1 MIKNLLNFFLFGMFF
16 FAFSNMFSQWRLN
29 HIGGNEG
36 LSHNRV
42 SSIIQDKHGYL
53 WFGTFNGVNKYDGY
67 GMKQYNYALNS
78 KGLSSNIVFQL
89 FEDQKGFIWIPT
101 SAGLNRINT
110 VTEEINTYFKG
121 DNREKSSGINNIQQS
136 QSGVFFINTSKGI
149 KLFELDKEGQIQNDT
164 FLEKGK
170 HLKLDVKKIVPALN
184 GKYWVASPS
193 GKFQLHQLDVVKKDN
208 LLELKIDAVNY
219 NRALFGPG
227 INVLD
232 ILEYPKNTVW
242 IINNRL
248 QLVKLILTEDLKVI
262 ESEKIDL
269 SPGIDP
275 KVLKT
280 QRRIDMIV
288 DNQNRLW
295 FGGNRLLISYN
306 METGTKVN
314 LARDSQLKKV
324 IGQRD
329 IQELFIDNSN
339 VFWLGTFNHG
349 VYKMDLDNHTFYNS
363 NEYLDFTQPL
373 ELFESPIMSICEVN
387 DGSCWFGTQNG
398 DIISLEEHIFNNN
411 SETSSK
417 PTLIYSYSQTIDK
430 GLKPKIIGELSR
442 LKKAKDGGVW
452 IGATSGLSKIKYN
465 DKSKTYQIKAFNDL
479 RDSDG
484 NLIDSRIFAIEED
497 KKGNLWFGA
506 WGNGLVKMTFDEES
520 ELNHV
525 TSYNAS
531 GNESSNISNNNIR
544 DILEDDQGI
553 IWIGTNNGLN
563 RLRSAHG
570 SSVKFDKFYS
580 VMGDST
586 TLSNDYILDLY
597 QTKDGTLY
605 IGTSGGGVNRLNNT
619 QTDQLEFT
627 HYTIENGLPSNVVYQ
642 IREDLEGNIWFMH
655 ARKISKL
662 NPKTGEIIYFE
673 RRDGFNVDEFRDS
686 AMAFTSSGMMFCG
699 GVNGFTFFQ
708 PNSLTVNMLPPQ
720 VAITNFKLFNESVG
734 VGKKIDG
741 NVVLKKDI
749 NETKEIKLP
758 FYLNSFE
765 FAFSSMHF
773 SNPEKNR
780 YRFFLEGFEDK
791 PQTSRGGDRRF
802 ASYTNVPPGTYFFM
816 VYGANSSGVWNKTP
830 KKIKII
836 ITPPWY
842 LTPLAILFFVVTVI
856 AIIYIV
862 FKVRWNQI
870 KLKNKLKLESA
881 LHEKSLEINQMKLRF
896 FTNISHELRTPLTLI
911 IGPLQQIMEGSND
924 TEYLQRLNKIMYK
937 NSTRLLRLINQLL
950 DFRKV
955 ESGEI
960 NLIVEKGDLVEFVKE
975 IYDAFQEIADERQIN
990 FIFVP
995 HQNTIPAW
1003 FDNDKIEKII
1013 YNLLSNAFKFTPPN
1027 RKIKLIIN
1035 KERLD
1040 GKECAVIKV
1049 IDEGVGVENEEL
1061 LSLFERF
1068 YQAKKESNTIQ
1079 TGSGLGLAYTKR
1091 LVDIHKGSIEILSEV
1106 NKGTSCTV
1114 LIPVSRIHYQ
1124 DTAILEEQPK
1134 QYHFNFVKNEIK
1146 DLKEITV
1153 ENKKSSEVISH
1164 SSETPTILIVEDNK
1178 DLQEY
1183 LSNYFSKFY
1192 HVLYANNGQEG
1203 LDSALKNNPDL
1214 IITDLMMNKM
1224 NGIEMCKLIKNDIK
1238 TSHIPVI
1245 ILTAKSGL
1253 ENEKEGLETGADE
1266 FVLKPFNIEVLRL
1279 RVGNILK
1286 TKKQW
1291 VEKFKTKPT
1300 SSTWKELSNKLDK
1313 EFLKKSLKIVKKN
1326 IDNTEYSVEQFA
1338 IDIGMSR
1345 SALHLKIKSITGQ
1358 STSQFMRTIRIK
1370 RASNLIRSGKYSITE
1385 VVFMVGFSDPKYFRT
1400 CFKKQFG
1407 QTPTEYIN
1415 NYKQNAD

>member
-1 MIKNLLNFFLFGMFF
+1 MNFFFIGLLF
-16 FAFSNMFSQWRLN
+16 FASTSMFSQWRLN
-29 HIGGNEG
+29 HIGGDEG

-67 GMKQYNYALNS
+67 AMKQYNYALNS

-89 FEDQKGFIWIPT
+89 FEDQKGFIWVPT

-110 VTEEINTYFKG
+110 ETEEIDTYFKG
-121 DNREKSSGINNIQQS
+121 DNREKSSGLNNIQQS
-136 QSGVFFINTSKGI
+136 QSGVFFINAPKGI
-149 KLFELDKEGQIQNDT
+149 KCFELNKKGQLQNDT

-170 HLKLDVKKIVPALN
+170 DLNLDIKKIVPALN

-193 GKFQLHQLDVVKKDN
+193 GKVQLYQLDVVKKDG
-208 LLELKIDAVNY
+208 LPKLKIDAVNY
-219 NRALFGPG
+219 NGALFGPG
-227 INVLD
+227 IGVLD

-248 QLVKLILTEDLKVI
+248 QLVKLKLTDDLKVI
-262 ESEKIDL
+262 ESKKIAL
-269 SPGIDP
+269 SSGIAPD
-275 KVLKT
+275 VLKI

-288 DNQNRLW
+288 DKQNRLW
-295 FGGNRLLISYN
+295 IGGNRLLLNYN
-306 METGTKVN
+306 IETGAKAN

-324 IGQRD
+324 IGQKD
-329 IQELFIDNSN
+329 IQQVFIDDSN

-363 NEYLDFTQPL
+363 NEYLNFEQPS

-387 DGSCWFGTQNG
+387 DGSYWFGTQDG
-398 DIISLEEHIFNNN
+398 DIISLDAHTFNNN
-411 SETSSK
+411 SKAGSK
-417 PTLIYSYSQTIDK
+417 PTLIYSYSQTLDQ
-430 GLKPKIIGELSR
+430 GLKPKITGELSR

-452 IGATSGLSKIKYN
+452 VGATSGLSKITYN
-465 DKSKTYQIKAFNDL
+465 DMSKSYQIKAFNSL

-484 NLIDSRIFAIEED
+484 NSIDSRVFAIEED
-497 KKGNLWFGA
+497 QKGNLWFGV
-506 WGNGLVKMTFDEES
+506 WGKGLVKMTFDEHS
-520 ELNHV
+520 EPHRI

-531 GNESSNISNNNIR
+531 GNELSNISNNNIR
-544 DILEDDQGI
+544 DILEDNQGT

-563 RLRSAHG
+563 RLKKAHG
-570 SSVKFDKFYS
+570 SSVKFDKYYS
-580 VMGDST
+580 TIGDST

-605 IGTSGGGVNRLNNT
+605 IGTSGGGLNRLNTT
-619 QTDQLEFT
+619 QADQLEFA

-642 IREDLEGNIWFMH
+642 IREDLQGNIWLMH

-673 RRDGFNVDEFRDS
+673 KRDGFNVDEFRDS

-720 VAITNFKLFNESVG
+720 VAITDFKLFNESVD
-734 VGKKIDG
+734 VGKEING
-741 NVVLKKDI
+741 HVVLKKDI

-791 PQTSRGGDRRF
+791 PQTSKGGDRRF
-802 ASYTNVPPGTYFFM
+802 ASYTNVPPGTYAFK
-816 VYGANSSGVWNKTP
+816 VYGANSSGVWNEIP
-830 KKIKII
+830 KKIDII

-842 LTPLAILFFVVTVI
+842 LTPPAILFFVVAGLTVI
-856 AIIYIV
+856 YII

-924 TEYLQRLNKIMYK
+924 TEYLQRLNNIMYK

-955 ESGEI
+955 ESGEV
-960 NLIVEKGDLVEFVKE
+960 NLIVEEGDLVEFAKE
-975 IYDAFQEIADERQIN
+975 IYDAFHEIADERRID
-990 FIFVP
+990 FIFIP
-995 HQNTIPAW
+995 HQNNIPAW
-1003 FDNDKIEKII
+1003 FDNDKVEKIL

-1027 RKIKLIIN
+1027 RKVKLVIN
-1035 KERLD
+1035 KERQ
-1040 GKECAVIKV
+1040 GEKEFAIIKV
-1049 IDEGVGVENEEL
+1049 IDEGVGIENEEL
-1061 LSLFERF
+1061 PSLFERF
-1068 YQAKKESNTIQ
+1068 YQAKTESNTIQ

-1091 LVDIHKGSIEILSEV
+1091 LVEIHKGSIEISSEV
-1106 NKGTSCTV
+1106 NKGTICTV
-1114 LIPVSRIHYQ
+1114 SIPLSKMAYE
-1124 DTAILEEQPK
+1124 DTAILEERPK
-1134 QYHFNFVKNEIK
+1134 QHHFNFVKNEIK
-1146 DLKEITV
+1146 DLRDVTAEG
-1153 ENKKSSEVISH
+1153 KKNSQVIRH

-1192 HVLYANNGQEG
+1192 HVLCANNGQEG
-1203 LDSALKNNPDL
+1203 LDSAAKNNPDL
-1214 IITDLMMNKM
+1214 IITDLMMNNM
-1224 NGIEMCKLIKNDIK
+1224 NGIEMCKILKNDIK

-1291 VEKFKTKPT
+1291 AEKFKTKPT

-1313 EFLKKSLKIVKKN
+1313 EFLKKCLKIVKKN
-1326 IDNTEYSVEQFA
+1326 IDNTDYSVEQFA
-1338 IDIGMSR
+1338 MDIGMSR

-1358 STSQFMRTIRIK
+1358 STSEFMRTIRIK
-1370 RASNLIRSGKYSITE
+1370 RASNLIKSGKYSITE

-1415 NYKQNAD
+1415 SYKRQAG